1 LVVGVDV
8 LVNEGLVLG
17 TGTAVTFFFTRDTDL
32 VFAVAMLSTRW
43 KLSGNSGERRL
54 LTFPSGLLLG
64 WEVDANL
71 LVGLGD
77 LGLLVGF
84 FGFPVCRGK
93 DAEGDGD
100 ASLKV
105 QVGGLGE
112 VERIFSFN
120 LPKLRDERMT
130 RRILWLLLSRQGE
143 QKRDGEEGG
152 GKGE

>member
-1 LVVGVDV
+1 LVVGVNV

-32 VFAVAMLSTRW
+32 VFAVAMLSTGW
-43 KLSGNSGERRL
+43 KLSGGSSERRL

-93 DAEGDGD
+93 DAKGDGD
-100 ASLKV
+100 ARLKV

-120 LPKLRDERMT
+120 LSKQCDERKT
-130 RRILWLLLSRQGE
+130 RRILRLLLSRQGE

-152 GKGE
+152 